1 MRAVFCVVFCNK
13 IDDVYW
19 LQIMVFGEYW
29 NTDLQENVSV
39 GKYSEMNRNFYKKIF
54 LIFRKLQFFA
64 HIVSTMGFHFKKK
77 WFA

>member
-1 MRAVFCVVFCNK
+1 MRALFCVVFCNK

-39 GKYSEMNRNFYKKIF
+39 GKYSEMNRNFYKN
-54 LIFRKLQFFA
+54 L
-64 HIVSTMGFHFKKK
+64 FHL
-77 WFA
+77 